1 MEQPDRT
8 NISKRLNTFEER
20 LKVLEE
26 QKEIFDKLN
35 ILLDRPLKGDI
46 EFDTVQQLK
55 PFVTKFIE
63 DIKTQKPIEELKSLF
78 INIIL
83 IFFSF
88 IIKNNITITKEI
100 IEDTINIEYSNI
112 SLEHRKIIIEKLKIL
127 LHIQPGGNFYKKI
140 KSKKIKSKKIKSKKI
155 KSRTKIHKKIK
166 GGVLKKL
173 LCVVGIAGGI
183 AGAIFIGLPTA
194 AFGDEGFF
202 IGLFIELTKMSA
214 NFLFNS
220 VGNIDI
226 PSVITENANPDILND
241 TIKNINGTNANIPI
255 IIGNTAN
262 MPVVNIENTANNNKR
277 ENKANMTIAAPPWKS

>member
-1 MEQPDRT
+1 M
-8 NISKRLNTFEER
+8 
-20 LKVLEE
+20 
-26 QKEIFDKLN
+26 
-35 ILLDRPLKGDI
+35 
-46 EFDTVQQLK
+46 
-55 PFVTKFIE
+55 
-63 DIKTQKPIEELKSLF
+63 
-78 INIIL
+78 
-83 IFFSF
+83 
-88 IIKNNITITKEI
+88 
-100 IEDTINIEYSNI
+100 
-112 SLEHRKIIIEKLKIL
+112 
-127 LHIQPGGNFYKKI
+127 
-140 KSKKIKSKKIKSKKI
+140 
-155 KSRTKIHKKIK
+155 
-166 GGVLKKL
+166 LKKL